1 MGQIQ
6 ERYENYVRRG
16 LMEEVVARA
25 FYGLDGWL
33 EAPPKILRTLDD
45 RMWHLAVSPYERLRT
60 WWRAYDL
67 GLSPP
72 RRGSGNWYAETDTR
86 SSNRDG

>member
-45 RMWHLAVSPYERLRT
+45 RIARAKDFAERRLKRQN
-60 WWRAYDL
+60 
-67 GLSPP
+67 G
-72 RRGSGNWYAETDTR
+72 RRP
-86 SSNRDG
+86 

>member
-16 LMEEVVARA
+16 LMEEVVASA

-45 RMWHLAVSPYERLRT
+45 RIARAKEFAERRLRQN
-60 WWRAYDL
+60 
-67 GLSPP
+67 G
-72 RRGSGNWYAETDTR
+72 RRP
-86 SSNRDG
+86 